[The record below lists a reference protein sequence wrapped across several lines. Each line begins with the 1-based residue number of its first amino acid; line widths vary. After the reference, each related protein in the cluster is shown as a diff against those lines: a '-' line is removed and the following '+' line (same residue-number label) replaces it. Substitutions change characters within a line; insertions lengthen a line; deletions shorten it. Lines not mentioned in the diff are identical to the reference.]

1 MPVNAAQAVRVSRPS
16 VAGVVGL
23 SILFLLL
30 GAGNLARASD
40 VVEEETVDD
49 NGIVEECGEGD
60 GLNPCRDADGETWKH
75 ADDPDYIKEDSTQ
88 QLEQS
93 SAQIRNE
100 SPKELEKTIEQ
111 IEAHEKD

>member
-1 MPVNAAQAVRVSRPS
+1 MRSTLTS
-16 VAGVVGL
+16 VFVT
-23 SILFLLL
+23 ILLL

-49 NGIVEECGEGD
+49 DGIVETCGEGD

-75 ADDPDYIKEDSTQ
+75 ADDPDYIKLDSTQ

-93 SAQIRNE
+93 SAEIRNE
-100 SPKELEKTIEQ
+100 SPKELEKTIEA
-111 IEAHEKD
+111 IEAGEKN